1 MLAALFKMIANRRLR
16 NKGNLKEW
24 QKLLPVITIALTE
37 GWQKKK
43 IFFMYKKRKN
53 NHFYIN
59 ALHRRLYKRA
69 VVFCFLLA
77 CPALTIYPARA
88 VCCLSGK
95 YGMVCSIVLAGLH
108 LSTGSN
114 MK

>member
-59 ALHRRLYKRA
+59 ALHRRLYKRGGDCPLSA
-69 VVFCFLLA
+69 VPPVF
-77 CPALTIYPARA
+77 
-88 VCCLSGK
+88 
-95 YGMVCSIVLAGLH
+95 
-108 LSTGSN
+108 
-114 MK
+114 

>member
-1 MLAALFKMIANRRLR
+1 MLAALFRMIANRRLR

-59 ALHRRLYKRA
+59 ALHRRVYKRA
-69 VVFCFLLA
+69 GVVRFQRLR
-77 CPALTIYPARA
+77 PPLTVYPATRFWLLTWLNGAGRA
-88 VCCLSGK
+88 TGLQG
-95 YGMVCSIVLAGLH
+95 GIVLSH
-108 LSTGSN
+108 IVH
-114 MK
+114 